1 MNSSYPDDADG
12 DVLNA
17 IAESGVDMTQPL
29 TSEFVIDAPSERH
42 ARAIE
47 EDLAAA
53 GHPAEAV
60 YEDGDEAEGIEPG
73 WVVMIEQDV
82 VPEYQRIIDMQ
93 AEFDRFASAHQGKVD
108 GWGAMIDSSDHDQG
122 DE

>member
-29 TSEFVIDAPSERH
+29 TIEFVIDAPSERH

-60 YEDGDEAEGIEPG
+60 GEDGDAAEGVEPG
-73 WVVMIEQDV
+73 WLVMIEQDV
-82 VPEYQRIIDMQ
+82 VPEYPRILDMP
-93 AEFDRFASAHQGKVD
+93 AECDRFASAHQAKVD
-108 GWGAMIDSSDHDQG
+108 GGGALIESSDHDQG